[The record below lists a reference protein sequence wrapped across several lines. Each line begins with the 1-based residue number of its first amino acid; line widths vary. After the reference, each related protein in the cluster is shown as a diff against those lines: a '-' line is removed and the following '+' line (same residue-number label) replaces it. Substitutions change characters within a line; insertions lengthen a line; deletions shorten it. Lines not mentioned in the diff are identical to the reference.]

1 MSRIQSNKTRIGL
14 LTVALV
20 GGINFTSSAF
30 SAEAL
35 PQGYQVASTEKTGE
49 GKCGEGKCGASGAT
63 AKKTQ
68 TEGKCGEGK
77 CGADEASAQ
86 KTQAEGK
93 CGEGKC
99 GDASFARTDAD
110 HDGRVSLKELLAV
123 APKGAEEFK
132 AIDANGDG
140 FLSEGEVY
148 KFRTHQFTANGKKV
162 PTELYSELSKA
173 KD

>member
-14 LTVALV
+14 LVVALV
-20 GGINFTSSAF
+20 GGINFASSAF

-35 PQGYQVASTEKTGE
+35 PQGYQLASAEKTSEGKCGE
-49 GKCGEGKCGASGAT
+49 GKCGEGKCGA
-63 AKKTQ
+63 
-68 TEGKCGEGK
+68 
-77 CGADEASAQ
+77 EASAQ

-99 GDASFARTDAD
+99 GDASFARTDTD
-110 HDGRVSLKELLAV
+110 DDGRVSLKELLAV
-123 APKGAEEFK
+123 APKGTEEFK
-132 AIDANGDG
+132 AMDTNGDG

-148 KFRTHQFTANGKKV
+148 KFRTNQFTSNGKKV
-162 PTELYSELSKA
+162 PTELFTKLSQA

>member
-14 LTVALV
+14 IAVALV
-20 GGINFTSSAF
+20 GGINFASSAF

-35 PQGYQVASTEKTGE
+35 PQGYQLASAEKTSE
-49 GKCGEGKCGASGAT
+49 GKCGEGKCGAS
-63 AKKTQ
+63 
-68 TEGKCGEGK
+68 
-77 CGADEASAQ
+77 EASAK

-123 APKGAEEFK
+123 APKGTEEFK
-132 AIDANGDG
+132 AMDTNGDG

-148 KFRTHQFTANGKKV
+148 KFRTNQYTSNGKKV
-162 PTELYSELSKA
+162 PTELFTKLSQA